1 MSQYLYCTHQI
12 QRIYAIMNVKKNN
25 LTKIIVAFSFFMV
38 YNEKRVMTMPERICD
53 KNVLIG
59 FAKALADRGFKPG
72 FDSMTADA
80 LVIWLEINGDGL
92 VRDLLSGRYK
102 PLPAVGTNIAKKHG
116 GYRRIVRLTALD
128 TVIQQALLDAVH
140 DEAERQFSPRSHAY
154 RKGRGVSTAVAQYC
168 AEGMAHSFAAKLDP
182 TACFD
187 NIDHSV
193 LRAAVADFFGD
204 EALTRLI
211 MRLTEMPVIID
222 GEPGK
227 IQETHKGILQGA
239 PLSSL
244 LCNIYFHSF
253 DTFLEEQKI
262 PFVRYAD
269 DTVLFA
275 DSLEEIR
282 LFMREAECFQ
292 SEKCKLKKNPAKCAV
307 GSPSE
312 LTFLGYRFERGKNG
326 NYTALEEDAPDHA
339 YYRGWHISTP
349 ERENRAVDLL
359 SDGILRQKEYSLVF
373 ENNEKEHEIP
383 VMSTDSIN
391 IYSSVI
397 FDTGF
402 FKRAADCGIT
412 VNLFGQT
419 GKLLGQ
425 FTPFSSLL
433 SPRVTLEQFEAYF
446 NVQKRVA
453 LAREFVL
460 ASIHNLRL
468 VIRYYNKMYPDA
480 LYDSMLRKI
489 ERVEKKIKETDDYDE
504 LLLLEAQAR
513 QFYYQCYDSF
523 IRAEGFVFEKRSRR
537 PPRNEVNAMISF
549 GNAMLYNL
557 LATEI
562 NKTPLDVRVGFFHA
576 TNRRQQS
583 LNLDVAEIFRPL
595 IVDRV
600 VFSLINRRAVTPDDF
615 FSDGGGVYLNA
626 EGKRIF
632 ISAFYEKLDTC
643 VTVKGKS
650 VKYKSIIR
658 EEVQKL
664 VRYFRQGEK
673 YKPFKQIR

>member
-1 MSQYLYCTHQI
+1 ML
-12 QRIYAIMNVKKNN
+12 
-25 LTKIIVAFSFFMV
+25 
-38 YNEKRVMTMPERICD
+38 ERICD

-72 FDSMTADA
+72 FDRMTADA

-92 VRDLLSGRYK
+92 ARDLLSGRYK
-102 PLPAVGTNIAKKHG
+102 PLPAIGINIAKKHG
-116 GYRRIVRLTALD
+116 GYRSIVRLTALD
-128 TVIQQALLDAVH
+128 TVIQQALLDAVRE
-140 DEAERQFSPRSHAY
+140 EAEEKFSPRSHAY

-168 AEGMAHSFAAKLDP
+168 AEGMAHPFAAKLDP

-193 LRAAVADFFGD
+193 LRATVADFFGD

-244 LCNIYFHSF
+244 LCNLYFHSF
-253 DTFLEEQKI
+253 DLFLEENNI

-275 DSLEEIR
+275 DSLDEIR
-282 LFMREAECFQ
+282 EFLREAERFQ
-292 SEKCKLKKNPAKCAV
+292 SEKLKLKKNPAKCAV

-312 LTFLGYRFERGKNG
+312 LTFLGYRIERGKNG
-326 NYTALEEDAPDHA
+326 SFTAVEEDTPEQA
-339 YYRGWHISTP
+339 YFRGWHISTP
-349 ERENRAVDLL
+349 EKENRAVDLL
-359 SDGILRQKEYSLVF
+359 SDGILRQKEYSLLF
-373 ENNEKEHEIP
+373 DNDTEQKDIP
-383 VMSTDSIN
+383 VMATDMIN

-402 FKRAADCGIT
+402 FKRVADCGIA
-412 VNLFGQT
+412 VNIFSQT

-433 SPRVTLEQFEAYF
+433 SPRVTLEQFEQYF
-446 NVQKRVA
+446 DARKRVA
-453 LAREFVL
+453 LAKEFVL

-489 ERVEKKIKETDDYDE
+489 ERVEKKIKETGDYDE

-513 QFYYQCYDSF
+513 QLYYQCYDSF
-523 IRAEGFVFEKRSRR
+523 IRTEGFVFEKRSRR
-537 PPRNEVNAMISF
+537 PPLNEVNAMISF
-549 GNAMLYNL
+549 GNTMLYNL

-562 NKTPLDVRVGFFHA
+562 SKTPLDVRVGFLHA

-600 VFSLINRRAVTPDDF
+600 VFSLINRRAITPDDF
-615 FSDGGGVYLNA
+615 YSDCSGVYLNA

-632 ISAFYEKLDTC
+632 ISAFYDKLDTG

-664 VRYFRQGEK
+664 VRYFRNGER

>member
-1 MSQYLYCTHQI
+1 
-12 QRIYAIMNVKKNN
+12 MNVKKNN

-38 YNEKRVMTMPERICD
+38 YNEKRVMTMLERICD

-282 LFMREAECFQ
+282 LFLREAECFQ

-562 NKTPLDVRVGFFHA
+562 NKTPLDVRVGFLHA